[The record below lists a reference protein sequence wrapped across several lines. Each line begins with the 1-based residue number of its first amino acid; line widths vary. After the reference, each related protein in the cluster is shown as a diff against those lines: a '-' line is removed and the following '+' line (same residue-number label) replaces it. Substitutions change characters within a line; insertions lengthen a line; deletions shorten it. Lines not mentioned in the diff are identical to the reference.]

1 MFDPIAAIA
10 AQFIM
15 ISTPSL
21 STAWKHF
28 PPTAA
33 AAAATAA
40 AAAAA
45 AVKLR
50 PETFG

>member
-1 MFDPIAAIA
+1 
-10 AQFIM
+10 M

-45 AVKLR
+45 AAAAVKLR

>member
-1 MFDPIAAIA
+1 MT
-10 AQFIM
+10 AQFII

-21 STAWKHF
+21 SNAWKHF